1 MRNPAVRCRA
11 LRCGQPRDSSRSLA
25 RLKAMN
31 TRTTQPTDKRLLACF
46 GKGGGVPQ
54 LRGGS
59 QAETF
64 VSNGW
69 TATSSPPIRAASSVI
84 SIEVPGVTAQPAI
97 VGPETF
103 LSSAVA
109 RRRPTSCLNRGWMG
123 PTVRTEPGARS
134 EAAAQ
139 RQICAGQRQGSPDA
153 GKTTRASSK
162 GCDALKNGV
171 ALEFSTRDMSGRTAE
186 SHASGWSGTQ
196 SGSTLPVAGFGL
208 EQFVLRPPD
217 AH

>member
-1 MRNPAVRCRA
+1 MCKVRGCMPTRSMRSWSRWQPPARERRCRSSARRSQSLPLRERMRNPAVRCRA

-162 GCDALKNGV
+162 G
-171 ALEFSTRDMSGRTAE
+171 
-186 SHASGWSGTQ
+186 
-196 SGSTLPVAGFGL
+196 
-208 EQFVLRPPD
+208 
-217 AH
+217 